1 MALASQGTR
10 KLEEVLTATTRSFD
24 ISPSNGS
31 SPSDPTDVFTH
42 PSCSQWQASTL
53 ATRPSPLLMSR
64 ESSNLLVSSE
74 EIPGD
79 NKAGATLSQY
89 LLTHVFT
96 LSFFFNILEAG
107 QVPLNNDVGSV
118 DDEGDMSR

>member
-1 MALASQGTR
+1 MALVPQI
-10 KLEEVLTATTRSFD
+10 LLM
-24 ISPSNGS
+24 S
-31 SPSDPTDVFTH
+31 SRILPVHSGR
-42 PSCSQWQASTL
+42 QALLRL
-53 ATRPSPLLMSR
+53 AHLLMSR

-89 LLTHVFT
+89 LLTHIFT